1 MGTIGMSGRLNLKHE
16 KAIDHVEKAIRDR
29 RPVQQRILYWI
40 RNNVPKGAD
49 LVDMYY
55 IAVTGWPPGLKVTSE
70 LALRFMPRDND
81 GRWMHPYKKGVYL
94 PDRASAPV
102 VSHRL
107 VCEDFRDDI
116 VDNLISEVSAFGDYK
131 FHEIGT
137 NNQAEAAND
146 SGLITSS
153 GITPVVGTQVENAA
167 NIYES
172 VATITADATETWQEH
187 GIFNTIAPG
196 ILMDRN
202 TFGGVAVVNLDT
214 LETTYRIT
222 FNAES

>member
-1 MGTIGMSGRLNLKHE
+1 MGMNMSGQLGVKHE
-16 KAIDHVEKAIRDR
+16 RAIDHVEKAIRDR
-29 RPVQQRILYWI
+29 RPVQQRVLYWI
-40 RNNVPKGAD
+40 RMNVPHGAD

-55 IAVTGWPPGLKVTSE
+55 KAVTGWPPGLKMTTE
-70 LALRFMPRDND
+70 LALRFMPADND
-81 GRWMHPYKKGVYL
+81 GRWLHPYKKGVYI
-94 PDRASAPV
+94 PDRENAIV

-107 VCEDFRDDI
+107 VTEGFRDDI
-116 VDNLISEVSAFGDYK
+116 VDNLITEVAAFGNYN

-137 NNQAEAAND
+137 SAAAEDNTD
-146 SGLITSS
+146 TTLTTTS
-153 GITPVVGTQVENAA
+153 GITLVAGTQVENAA

-187 GIFNTIAPG
+187 GIFNIIAAG
-196 ILMDRN
+196 IMMDRN

-222 FNAES
+222 FNAET

>member
-1 MGTIGMSGRLNLKHE
+1 MGTMSMSGTVGLKHE
-16 KAIDHVEKAIRDR
+16 RAIDHVEKAIRDR
-29 RPVQQRILYWI
+29 RPVQQRVLYWI
-40 RNNVPKGAD
+40 RMNVPKGAD

-55 IAVTGWPPGLKVTSE
+55 KAVTGWPPGLKINSE
-70 LALRFMPRDND
+70 LAIRFMPRDND

-94 PDRASAPV
+94 LDKSDALV

-107 VCEDFRDDI
+107 VTTDFRDDI
-116 VDNLISEVSAFGDYK
+116 VDNLITDVVAFGNYN

-137 NNQAEAAND
+137 NNQAESNGD
-146 SGLITSS
+146 SALITSS
-153 GITPVVGTQVENAA
+153 GITLVAGTQVEDAA

-187 GIFNTIAPG
+187 GIFNIITAG
-196 ILMDRN
+196 IMMDRN

-222 FNAES
+222 FNAET